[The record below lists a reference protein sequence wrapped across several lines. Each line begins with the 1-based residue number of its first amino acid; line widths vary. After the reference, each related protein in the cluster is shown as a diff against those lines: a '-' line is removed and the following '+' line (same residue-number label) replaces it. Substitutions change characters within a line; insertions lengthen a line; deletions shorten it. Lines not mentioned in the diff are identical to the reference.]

1 MQSEKDIGFIY
12 IYIHTYVCIYVYAYV
27 CIYIYVYIRIYVC
40 IYTYIQNFSDMGPA
54 GFGWLHPCSSGGVH
68 RTHSAPEASTRTNN
82 LMKTD
87 VPQLGTD
94 VVVSRTNIVG
104 LSRRDKEV

>member
-12 IYIHTYVCIYVYAYV
+12 IYICMYICICICMY
-27 CIYIYVYIRIYVC
+27 IYIFMYIYMC
-40 IYTYIQNFSDMGPA
+40 IYTYTQNFSDMGPA
-54 GFGWLHPCSSGGVH
+54 GSGRLHPCSSGGVH

-104 LSRRDKEV
+104 LSRTDSEV